1 MAPFQCFG
9 VVRVYLNQCRMHFNL
24 RVDWPFRSY
33 LLYAG
38 EREISSLPSPIGK
51 SGVSCRTL
59 PTSPALHQQRHLN
72 SAEHGS
78 AVGKV
83 LESEMAN
90 SGSVPC
96 GGRFVENQKNLIK
109 IIGFSDRN
117 PRGLAPIK
125 MGKRSESNQGTKTE
139 TNPDQTGNPI
149 KSGSTGGNQALG
161 GKSSRKVSCP
171 DFECDCDCDCD
182 CQSKSNQI
190 FSNISNSNF
199 SSQNFQ
205 ISNFSDQI
213 FSDQNIPKSNFLP
226 EPTFSPVTE
235 GPLLSRD
242 PTYTLDS
249 QSNLSESLAES
260 GVHGPDSVSVAKEHR
275 GEEALCQIPVGP
287 ETDSHWSVTSNSRK
301 PVNDN
306 EQFRCFVPRCGK
318 VLRDRQ
324 ALTRHIA
331 GHNLS
336 EDVLLQNKFIY
347 CTCGSL
353 VAQHSLRMHQ
363 LKKGCKTSSVDRLT
377 CFVGSCR
384 RKFNQRRNFTR
395 HLSLCHKTVS
405 DDLLATH
412 DFCRCRCNNIFSS
425 DGLALHLRRCKAPV
439 AKSESPTVE
448 PTTEPPLDES
458 PLFDL
463 PSPSPSTS
471 VSSVVDVSE
480 SPLKSPSVQGVSPT
494 PKDSSE
500 HLVTSSP
507 LPENNSSVISPVDSA
522 SESSPCGSQSS
533 CSSSSSSS
541 SSSFPFFPSPSLPS
555 SSSSIPLRPSPP
567 TGPEQLSLR
576 QSSLDIF
583 TDGSYSSVT
592 KTAGFGVFYSYD
604 DKESRIYGPS
614 ASTHNCAEFEA
625 VVVALQ
631 SLKSLDSP
639 RRVTVFSDSSLV
651 VDALNLKARLREKRL
666 AVFYNR
672 IFALLEDELL
682 KPFSI
687 SFKKIQAHNHNAG
700 NDEADRLA
708 KLGASGLSSTDADLN
723 TVSDRPQDNPVAPE
737 VAPEFDL
744 PAPDSVLTD
753 NSQKCFLCPLTFA
766 RTRSLCTHIDRCHP
780 EVDQDTLLAHGLCRC
795 PACPKVFSTRG
806 FDNHWKTHSSGE
818 QQSFI
823 PELSPDTL
831 VSLLTSF
838 ASLPYRRLGSQRIL
852 ELCCLL
858 HLYFLPVL
866 RTEVSLSYDLA
877 CCLFEAEQRLLH
889 DQFT

>member
-1 MAPFQCFG
+1 MPRQPSSEAKLVSKRSESSKSLKKFSSSSSSS
-9 VVRVYLNQCRMHFNL
+9 N
-24 RVDWPFRSY
+24 SY
-33 LLYAG
+33 LGTGKPTSSAAVKKKPPSSLHLKSSSTSNSLKSRSAATCSTLG
-38 EREISSLPSPIGK
+38 NVKSLSLPSPIGK

-541 SSSFPFFPSPSLPS
+541 SSSFPFFPSPLTTVFLFIHPS
-555 SSSSIPLRPSPP
+555 KTISSNR
-567 TGPEQLSLR
+567 
-576 QSSLDIF
+576 SLDIF

-831 VSLLTSF
+831 TWKPEDLGTLLSPSSLL
-838 ASLPYRRLGSQRIL
+838 PP
-852 ELCCLL
+852 C
-858 HLYFLPVL
+858 P
-866 RTEVSLSYDLA
+866 
-877 CCLFEAEQRLLH
+877 
-889 DQFT
+889 